1 MESIYNPITTGQTPL
16 AKKDHVM
23 PPKVPEQQL
32 MDIAER
38 LFCQS
43 EFNFL
48 SHVIKGLWVI
58 KWQSQIN
65 SHKDTWADA

>member
-48 SHVIKGLWVI
+48 SHVIKGL
-58 KWQSQIN
+58 
-65 SHKDTWADA
+65 